1 MDLKRYEVFA
11 DAIQAFFGDLCEVVI
26 HDLRNPQA
34 SLVYIQGNLTN
45 RKVGDAVTNI
55 ILDVLKKPLDD
66 IPRYFITDM
75 ESKNGKRLKSLS
87 ILIKDDKTVYGC
99 FCVLIDPSIMA
110 LVVQQ
115 LNLFLNNANTSQIE
129 KETSKP
135 NTVAEMADQFID
147 DALEHANLT
156 VPLMQKEDKYKI
168 VSNLNTQG
176 VFMIKG
182 SVETVAKRLGISRY
196 TVYSYL
202 DEIKGQVH
210 EQENNK

>member
-1 MDLKRYEVFA
+1 MNLESYEVFA

-34 SLVYIQGNLTN
+34 SLSYIKGNLTN

-55 ILDVLKKPLDD
+55 ILDVLKKPLDE
-66 IPRYFITDM
+66 IPKYFIADM
-75 ESKNGKRLKSLS
+75 ESQNGKRLKSLS
-87 ILIKDDKTVYGC
+87 ILIKDDKRVYGC
-99 FCVLIDPSIMA
+99 FCILIDPSIMS

-115 LNLFLNNANTSQIE
+115 LSAFLNNANTSQIE
-129 KETSKP
+129 KETSRP
-135 NTVAEMADQFID
+135 NSVVEMADQFID
-147 DALEHANLT
+147 EALKHANLT

-168 VSNLNTQG
+168 VSNLNAQG

-182 SVETVAKRLGISRY
+182 SVETVAKKLGISRY

-202 DEIKGQVH
+202 DEIKGQMSG
-210 EQENNK
+210 